1 MAGSPRS
8 SPAMSL
14 QAQASQLWAM
24 LDELASRD
32 PAGYRSFIDRQLA
45 DGRSMLEP
53 PRPLFCAAIDVRVA
67 SPHLLHRLL
76 ADDADEASSS
86 SADAGGDS
94 ESLLS
99 GFLAELKVVDGGD
112 TSAEASGSQTAVV
125 GFPAGFAPAR
135 LVVVFVSWS
144 RVKSCDLADPSAT
157 ISAHVGR
164 PFPSQ
169 QLPDAL
175 LLPIAFN
182 VETLQQ
188 ALPAACLAESSSTT
202 SATSAAAALKRD
214 ADARAFVVHALRHC
228 LAQRLRASLRPLSG
242 ELQDDDANGTID
254 LLQAASEK
262 LFVEPGF
269 LAALHR
275 GLGYQPGDLA
285 LQRLVE
291 AQTQIK
297 RQTQS
302 QHETPAPLVA
312 PLPGVSDSPASPQL
326 LLGGP
331 ENPSGRLHQQ
341 QPQQLQL
348 TTSVNRVERLLTMRV
363 SVGQVA
369 ESAAELD
376 VRLEPRL
383 LTLRRAADADD
394 SAKPP
399 LLQAELPCEVAPDD
413 ATARF
418 LRAKRQL
425 LLRAPVV
432 GSLPPA

>member
-1 MAGSPRS
+1 PSDEPAGPGL
-8 SPAMSL
+8 PAVGDAGRAGL
-14 QAQASQLWAM
+14 
-24 LDELASRD
+24 SRD

-53 PRPLFCAAIDVRVA
+53 AAALFCAAIDVRVA

-135 LVVVFVSWS
+135 LVVVFL
-144 RVKSCDLADPSAT
+144 RPRRPSAT

-228 LAQRLRASLRPLSG
+228 LAQRLRAYLRPLSG

-269 LAALHR
+269 LPRCTAASATS
-275 GLGYQPGDLA
+275 LA
-285 LQRLVE
+285 TWRC
-291 AQTQIK
+291 
-297 RQTQS
+297 S
-302 QHETPAPLVA
+302 
-312 PLPGVSDSPASPQL
+312 GCVSDSPASPQL

-348 TTSVNRVERLLTMRV
+348 TTSGGAPAHHASLRRPGRRISCRAGRPAGAPAV
-363 SVGQVA
+363 
-369 ESAAELD
+369 
-376 VRLEPRL
+376 
-383 LTLRRAADADD
+383 TLRRAADADD